1 MFHAPT
7 TETKQQNDASRAAAK
22 PEAARELS
30 PFSPGM
36 VSPAWSG
43 ASAADGP
50 PRGNNGGIGRQLAGL
65 HSIYGNQAILRTL
78 SHAPSVIQTKLAVNK
93 PGDEYEQEADRV
105 ADQVMRMTAPPPQH
119 AQHLNPR
126 VLGTPALAPSIHRKC
141 SSCEEE
147 EKVQRKCAECE
158 QEEKQTGLQ
167 LKEAGAG
174 PHSAPPSVHAV
185 LNSPGRPLDPAT
197 RAFMEPRFGVDFTG
211 VRVHDDAQ
219 AAESAK
225 NVNALAYTHGRNI
238 VFNAGQYAPVSDR
251 GRHLLAH
258 ELAHVVQQSGTG
270 QTLAAEAGLIT
281 RFASP
286 LIMRN
291 PGPCEDKC
299 KSSFEACTKS
309 GKDGSQCEAE
319 LSVCLRGCPPPE
331 SEQPAEPPKQD
342 APAAPAAAPAA
353 KQAVAGTDSKGQD
366 FVVYEKEIRVAGTRT
381 WRNINPGNF
390 DKAADH
396 PRNIGNDSNTKA
408 GQKRSFLIFPDTAT
422 GMQELIDSIKAH
434 GTSTIGSFITVHAPP
449 SENDTKKYIR
459 EVVGYMNNADA
470 IGECKVTRPAKPV
483 SDATMIGSMSDSEQV
498 SLAMA
503 MAREEG
509 FCDVTQK
516 KATYTCD
523 SKSVPDEYKGKLTCP

>member
-1 MFHAPT
+1 MVGPV
-7 TETKQQNDASRAAAK
+7 SSGAAA
-22 PEAARELS
+22 
-30 PFSPGM
+30 GG
-36 VSPAWSG
+36 G
-43 ASAADGP
+43 A
-50 PRGNNGGIGRQLAGL
+50 PRTNNGGIARQLASL
-65 HSIYGNQAILRTL
+65 HSMYGNQAILRTL
-78 SHAPSVIQTKLAVNK
+78 AHAPAVLQTKLAVNK
-93 PGDEYEQEADRV
+93 PGDEFEQEADRV
-105 ADQVMRMTAPPPQH
+105 ADQVMRMTPAPAIQ
-119 AQHLNPR
+119 
-126 VLGTPALAPSIHRKC
+126 RKC
-141 SSCEEE
+141 SSCAAEE

-167 LKEAGAG
+167 RKESGAG
-174 PHSAPPSVHAV
+174 PRFAPPSVRSV
-185 LNSPGRPLDPAT
+185 LNSPGRPLDAAA
-197 RAFMEPRFGVDFTG
+197 RAFMEPRFGLDFSS
-211 VRVHDDAQ
+211 VRIHDGPQ
-219 AAESAK
+219 AAESARA
-225 NVNALAYTHGRNI
+225 VNALAYTHGRNI
-238 VFNAGQYAPVSDR
+238 VFNTGQYAPVSDR

-258 ELAHVVQQSGTG
+258 ELAHVVQQSSTG
-270 QTLAAEAGLIT
+270 EMLAAGAGLVT
-281 RFASP
+281 RSASP

-331 SEQPAEPPKQD
+331 SETPAEPPKQA
-342 APAAPAAAPAA
+342 APAAPAQAPAA

-366 FVVYEKEIRVAGTRT
+366 FVVYEKEIRVGGTRT

-396 PRNIGNDSNTKA
+396 PKNIGNDANTKA
-408 GQKRSFLIFPDTAT
+408 AQISKRAFLIFPDTAT
-422 GMQELIDSIKAH
+422 GKQELVDSIKAH
-434 GTSTIGSFITVHAPP
+434 GTSTIRSFITVHAPP
-449 SENDTKKYIR
+449 SENDTEKYIR

-470 IGECKVTRPAKPV
+470 IGECKITKPAKPV
-483 SDATMIGSMSDSEQV
+483 SDGTLIGSMSDSEQV
-498 SLAMA
+498 SFAMA